1 MRQNFSHSRSFI
13 AWLIATTC
21 ISMSPLTTLSQVGT
35 NTNLGESPGDKTF
48 VGDFDRPR
56 GKQTRIIDEKP
67 ILHGDRFAPPEPA
80 IQGTKMKEVDR
91 HHERKTAKKQRVK
104 KAKELEARAR
114 QVRARESV
122 K

>member
-1 MRQNFSHSRSFI
+1 MRQNYNHSGSFI
-13 AWLIATTC
+13 AWLIATAC
-21 ISMSPLTTLSQVGT
+21 ISMSPLTALSQAG
-35 NTNLGESPGDKTF
+35 TNLGESPGDKTF
-48 VGDFDRPR
+48 VGDFDQPR
-56 GKQTRIIDEKP
+56 GRQTRIIDEKP
-67 ILHGDRFAPPEPA
+67 ILHGNQFAPPEPA

-104 KAKELEARAR
+104 KAKDLEARAR